1 MSHAKTPW
9 YILNYDNR
17 YMSFAHLD
25 DVRRMVPIFRGR
37 MNLELEVPTVGHPVR
52 VRLASSKAEILEYL
66 DEDDVVSC

>member
-1 MSHAKTPW
+1 
-9 YILNYDNR
+9 
-17 YMSFAHLD
+17 MSFAHLD